1 MNTQKYDNEKQS
13 KAVSAL
19 VLRLIVA
26 AYMGF
31 LCYKLWSGERTDTNV
46 RIFRI
51 IGGFFLAAA
60 VIFVVYSLNRLRIDL
75 RAARTDNDSEEMS

>member
-31 LCYKLWSGERTDTNV
+31 LCCKLWSGSDALT
-46 RIFRI
+46 FRI

-60 VIFVVYSLNRLRIDL
+60 VIFVVYSLKRLRIDL
-75 RAARTDNDSEEMS
+75 RAARTDNDSGEMS